1 MDRSADAAHIAIEV
15 SQIAATP
22 DGPAERAAA
31 LLQPLHR
38 LLPFDGAWLALC
50 DEKRRGHRSLVS
62 TGWDRRTAAYLDG
75 PVLVDEIEQ
84 LGMTRCHTPLRVADF
99 PLPASEL
106 RSWAECLL
114 PAGFREG
121 LGMCLF
127 AADGRH
133 LGFLGLFTGSHTV
146 PSDAARDLL
155 AALGPALAQA
165 IDPLRSAAAAAHMVH
180 SATAG
185 VILTRSRGV
194 LALPGLPGHAA
205 LSPGSPVLAAAREML
220 DGPQTSFLLPAPAEP
235 RGYLRVTGLEV
246 PKDGLPHL
254 SAIVVLS
261 PCGDLHGLTRRELEV
276 LGLLIAGWQNNRVA
290 NRLAVTQRTVAT
302 HIEHILTKLDA
313 DTRALA
319 AVRAQ
324 RRGLY
329 IPPALLART
338 REHPRSQRKR
348 PSAPHP
354 RLVGQA
360 SPAASGA
367 FETAAGARA

>member
-1 MDRSADAAHIAIEV
+1 
-15 SQIAATP
+15 
-22 DGPAERAAA
+22 
-31 LLQPLHR
+31 
-38 LLPFDGAWLALC
+38 
-50 DEKRRGHRSLVS
+50 VS

-84 LGMTRCHTPLRVADF
+84 LGMTRSHTPLRVADF
-99 PLPASEL
+99 PAPASEL

-133 LGFLGLFTGSHTV
+133 LGFLGLFTGSPTA

-165 IDPLRSAAAAAHMVH
+165 IDPLRSAAAAARLVH
-180 SATAG
+180 CATAG
-185 VILTRSRGV
+185 VILTRSRDALG
-194 LALPGLPGHAA
+194 LPGLPGHAA

-220 DGPQTSFLLPAPAEP
+220 DGPQTSFLLPAPEEP
-235 RGYLRVTGLEV
+235 RGYLRVTALEV
-246 PKDGLPHL
+246 PREGLPHL

-261 PCGDLHGLTRRELEV
+261 PCEDLHGLTRRELEV
-276 LGLLIAGWQNNRVA
+276 LGLLIAGWQNTRVA
-290 NRLAVTQRTVAT
+290 QRLAVTQRTVAT

-329 IPPALLART
+329 IPPGLLART
-338 REHPRSQRKR
+338 REHVGSQRKK
-348 PSAPHP
+348 PSAPHS

-360 SPAASGA
+360 SPSASGA
-367 FETAAGARA
+367 FKAAARART

>member
-1 MDRSADAAHIAIEV
+1 MNRPADATHIAVEV
-15 SQIAATP
+15 SRIAATP
-22 DGPAERAAA
+22 DRPAERAAA
-31 LLQPLHR
+31 LLEPLHR

-50 DEKRRGHRSLVS
+50 DEERRGHRSLVS

-84 LGMTRCHTPLRVADF
+84 LGMTRSHTPLRVADF

-133 LGFLGLFTGSHTV
+133 LGFLGLFTGSPAV

-165 IDPLRSAAAAAHMVH
+165 IDPLRSVTVAAKLVH
-180 SATAG
+180 SATAA
-185 VILTRSRGV
+185 VILTRSGGV

-205 LSPGSPVLAAAREML
+205 LRLGSPVLAAAREML
-220 DGPQTSFLLPAPAEP
+220 DAPQTSFLLPAPAEAG
-235 RGYLRVTGLEV
+235 GYLRVTGLDV
-246 PKDGLPHL
+246 PEYAPHHL

-276 LGLLIAGWQNNRVA
+276 LGLLIAGWHNARAAQ
-290 NRLAVTQRTVAT
+290 RLAVTHRTVAT
-302 HIEHILTKLDA
+302 HIEHILTKLGA

-329 IPPALLART
+329 IPPALLAGAMSA
-338 REHPRSQRKR
+338 PRSARKASLR
-348 PSAPHP
+348 
-354 RLVGQA
+354 R
-360 SPAASGA
+360 SPAAI
-367 FETAAGARA
+367 

>member
-1 MDRSADAAHIAIEV
+1 V

-22 DGPAERAAA
+22 DEPAERAAA
-31 LLQPLHR
+31 LLEPLHR
-38 LLPFDGAWLALC
+38 LLPFDGAWLALR
-50 DEKRRGHRSLVS
+50 DEKRRGHHSLVS

-84 LGMTRCHTPLRVADF
+84 LGMTRSHTPLRVADF

-133 LGFLGLFTGSHTV
+133 LGFLGLFTGSPTV

-165 IDPLRSAAAAAHMVH
+165 IDPLRSAAVAAQMVH

-185 VILTRSRGV
+185 AILTRSGGV

-205 LSPGSPVLAAAREML
+205 LRPGSPVLACCPRDARRAADLVPASRA
-220 DGPQTSFLLPAPAEP
+220 GRTWGLPARHRSGGARRPP
-235 RGYLRVTGLEV
+235 S
-246 PKDGLPHL
+246 PL

-276 LGLLIAGWQNNRVA
+276 LGLLIAGWHNTQA
-290 NRLAVTQRTVAT
+290 AQRLAVTQRTIAT

-338 REHPRSQRKR
+338 REHPRSPRK
-348 PSAPHP
+348 APLRRSP
-354 RLVGQA
+354 RLLGQA
-360 SPAASGA
+360 SPS
-367 FETAAGARA
+367 ARGPFGSAVGPRS